1 MWDQEAFRAVDTS
14 VGALVLQLT
23 RALVGLTTAY
33 VVGRIL
39 TERWLDLGDAAPTSC
54 SPRRSTSA
62 WRAWRCSSPPLDRSA
77 ATSTAQRALL
87 RASEAEMVERVQQQA
102 FLRDLQ
108 DALDMGETEADALAG
123 HRQGAPGRGAGPGR
137 APRRRRQPRPPP
149 ARPPSRPG
157 SEAPGC
163 GVETPWGC
171 PAVRRGRTLYFE
183 SSDDLSACPRL
194 SDRGG
199 EPCSAVCVPI
209 TILGTPTAVIHATAP
224 VGAAA
229 WSAAVT
235 DRLEGLAAQVGT
247 RLGVLRA
254 MAKSQLQAETDPLT
268 GLLNRRAME
277 ERVRHLREAGTPFAL
292 AMADLDHFKRLN
304 DSYGHDTGDRALR
317 TFARVL
323 REAVR
328 DNDVVARHGGEEFV
342 VVLPGIDALTAAP
355 VLHRIR
361 ERLLDAVGTALIP
374 EFSVSIGLADSSW
387 SSDLTDVLRAADH
400 ALMEAKAQGRDR
412 LVIADPPAPAA
423 SSPARWCR
431 PPIPPEPPT
440 CTRRPARPGWQA
452 RGVGDESDLA
462 DQLMAAADLL
472 EAVGA
477 DRSILDSLSPED
489 RIRFLNAAANAF
501 EPDVEAGAA
510 RPRPAAGRRR
520 TPRLQRDE
528 DVLTETGIRRLRAK
542 PVFMTPNVFPPDEP
556 VEPDE
561 PTGPGTERRAA
572 LLRLQAEV
580 RRDPPLLRP
589 AVPAVR
595 GAQLR
600 QAHRDG
606 RPARPGRAAHRW
618 AGEDRLPGRHQAAA
632 GGRIAHRHH
641 PVPRDAALRYSG
653 EADFDEW
660 CDRLEVY
667 GLDLRHT
674 PSVEGLCHHLS
685 TTHPRLDYIVNNAC
699 QTVRRPPAFYEHMLE
714 LEAVAI
720 GSAPGRGPPGARRAG
735 RRAGARAARRAAPRR
750 GSIRVPR
757 ARSSPSSCCCR
768 RTRRRRRT
776 SSPRGRSTR
785 TSSRS
790 TCATGTRGGSRS
802 RRCPPSSSSRRSS

>member
-1 MWDQEAFRAVDTS
+1 MESIEDVWDQEAFRAVDTS

-39 TERWLDLGDAAPTSC
+39 TERWLDLGDRGADVMLATAIHVGLAGLALFL
-54 SPRRSTSA
+54 TSA
-62 WRAWRCSSPPLDRSA
+62 RPIRRDLAV
-77 ATSTAQRALL
+77 QRALL

-108 DALDMGETEADALAG
+108 DALDMGETEADALQVTAKAL
-123 HRQGAPGRGAGPGR
+123 RDAAPGPAELLVADASR
-137 APRRRRQPRPPP
+137 AHLRR
-149 ARPPSRPG
+149 AAIAAG

-224 VGAAA
+224 VGAAS

-412 LVIADPPAPAA
+412 LVIADPPAPGG
-423 SSPARWCR
+423 
-431 PPIPPEPPT
+431 IV
-440 CTRRPARPGWQA
+440 PG
-452 RGVGDESDLA
+452 
-462 DQLMAAADLL
+462 
-472 EAVGA
+472 
-477 DRSILDSLSPED
+477 
-489 RIRFLNAAANAF
+489 
-501 EPDVEAGAA
+501 
-510 RPRPAAGRRR
+510 
-520 TPRLQRDE
+520 
-528 DVLTETGIRRLRAK
+528 
-542 PVFMTPNVFPPDEP
+542 
-556 VEPDE
+556 
-561 PTGPGTERRAA
+561 
-572 LLRLQAEV
+572 
-580 RRDPPLLRP
+580 PL
-589 AVPAVR
+589 VPAP
-595 GAQLR
+595 
-600 QAHRDG
+600 D
-606 RPARPGRAAHRW
+606 PA
-618 AGEDRLPGRHQAAA
+618 
-632 GGRIAHRHH
+632 
-641 PVPRDAALRYSG
+641 
-653 EADFDEW
+653 
-660 CDRLEVY
+660 
-667 GLDLRHT
+667 
-674 PSVEGLCHHLS
+674 
-685 TTHPRLDYIVNNAC
+685 
-699 QTVRRPPAFYEHMLE
+699 
-714 LEAVAI
+714 
-720 GSAPGRGPPGARRAG
+720 
-735 RRAGARAARRAAPRR
+735 
-750 GSIRVPR
+750 
-757 ARSSPSSCCCR
+757 
-768 RTRRRRRT
+768 
-776 SSPRGRSTR
+776 
-785 TSSRS
+785 
-790 TCATGTRGGSRS
+790 
-802 RRCPPSSSSRRSS
+802 